1 MYKKNFPST
10 KSLLV
15 QGVLS
20 TITAAYVFI
29 LTSCAGVGFI
39 SSAQSGFD
47 KGLAFFNAGK
57 YEEAI
62 PRFRRATELDPNFGR
77 AYLYLGRSYLNLDR
91 WSEAVAPLRTAYRL
105 SPGETKK
112 EIANLLLD
120 ALFGAAIYEYNK
132 GNFQDSA
139 SFLREVLQVEPNSSR
154 ARSDLARTL
163 IALGGALLSQGRSGD
178 AISTYNEALKL
189 SPNNLDAYLGLANA
203 FLSNGDILKALT
215 VIETAIKID
224 PTNREA
230 HSLFREM
237 RRK

>member
-1 MYKKNFPST
+1 MHKDNFPS
-10 KSLLV
+10 KRSLVRGML
-15 QGVLS
+15 L
-20 TITAAYVFI
+20 TITAAYAFI
-29 LTSCAGVGFI
+29 LTSCAGVGLI
-39 SSAQSGFD
+39 SGAQSEFD
-47 KGLAFFNAGK
+47 KGLSLFNAGK

-62 PRFRRATELDPNFGR
+62 PRFRRATDLDPNFGR

-91 WSEAVAPLRTAYRL
+91 WAEAVAPLRTAYRL

-120 ALFGAAIYEYNK
+120 AFFGAAIYEFNQ

-154 ARSDLARTL
+154 ARNDLARTL
-163 IALGGALLSQGRSGD
+163 IALGGALLSQGRSSD

-189 SPNNLDAYLGLANA
+189 SPHNLDAYLGLANA

-230 HSLFREM
+230 QSLFREM
-237 RRK
+237 IRK